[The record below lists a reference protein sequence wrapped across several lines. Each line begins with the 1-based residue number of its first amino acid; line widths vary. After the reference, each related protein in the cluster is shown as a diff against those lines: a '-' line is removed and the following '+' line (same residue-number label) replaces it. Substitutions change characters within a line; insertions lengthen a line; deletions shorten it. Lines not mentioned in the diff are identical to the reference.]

1 MYAVLSILI
10 FILTL
15 VLIIWQPM
23 GLSVGMSATMVGLL
37 ALITGVVGIADVVHV
52 VSIVWNATLTLVALM
67 IISIILDKIGFF
79 EWAALHM
86 ARMAGGNGNK
96 MFIFVIF
103 LGALVTAFFSNDG
116 TALIL
121 TPIVLAMVRS
131 LGFSRDMYLPY
142 IMASGFIA
150 DTTSLPF
157 VISNLVNII
166 SADFFDIGFFQYVM
180 RMFLPTIFSLIGS
193 LFMLSIVYRKNI
205 PNQYDLSTLKKPEEA
220 VKDPLLFKWS
230 WRLLFVLLIGYFLSE
245 TFAIPLSIIASIVAI
260 IFIIFAYRRTVV
272 NVKEVMKHA
281 PWSIVL
287 FSIGMYVVVY
297 GLKNAG
303 LTQFLTNFIDHL
315 SSFGL
320 FASTMGMGFLAAVL
334 SSIMNNLPTVMIHS
348 LAIAEASGGWQ
359 EALVYANVIGSDL
372 GPKMTPIGS
381 LATLLW
387 LHVLTSKDL
396 KITWG
401 YYFKVGV
408 ILTLPT
414 LFITL
419 LGLYL
424 VLLIF

>member
-131 LGFSRDMYLPY
+131 LGFSREMYLPY

-193 LFMLSIVYRKNI
+193 LFMLSIYRKNI

-281 PWSIVL
+281 PGRLCCFRSVCMSL
-287 FSIGMYVVVY
+287 FTG
-297 GLKNAG
+297 
-303 LTQFLTNFIDHL
+303 
-315 SSFGL
+315 
-320 FASTMGMGFLAAVL
+320 
-334 SSIMNNLPTVMIHS
+334 
-348 LAIAEASGGWQ
+348 
-359 EALVYANVIGSDL
+359 
-372 GPKMTPIGS
+372 
-381 LATLLW
+381 
-387 LHVLTSKDL
+387 
-396 KITWG
+396 
-401 YYFKVGV
+401 
-408 ILTLPT
+408 
-414 LFITL
+414 
-419 LGLYL
+419 
-424 VLLIF
+424 